1 MTIVNGQLTTL
12 NTAKDLVTVIEAN
25 PGATAILMQAETQN
39 IRYTMDG
46 QTPTS
51 SLGLILIVGN
61 DPVRFSG
68 KLQNLKFLEVTA
80 SAKLNYALIVDKTM
94 A

>member
-1 MTIVNGQLTTL
+1 MTITNGQLTGL
-12 NTAKDLVTVIEAN
+12 SSAQVLTVPA
-25 PGATAILMQAETQN
+25 GASAVLLQAETQN
-39 IRYTMDG
+39 IRYTADG

-68 KLQNLKFLEVTA
+68 NLAALKFLEVAAT
-80 SAKLNYALIVDKTM
+80 AKLNYQFHIDRVLI
-94 A
+94 